1 MKSKFKI
8 GDTVTVNL
16 PTGNKVGII
25 KYIARQDEAFI
36 YSVNVK
42 ESSDSEGVQVACNE
56 SCLSLINEV

>member
-8 GDTVTVNL
+8 GDKVIVNL
-16 PTGNKVGII
+16 PTGDTVGTV
-25 KYIARQDEAFI
+25 KYIARQDETFI